1 MTIPGDD
8 ISDSDDE
15 SPVVAD
21 EIMIVAEK
29 NLRRF
34 TPVLDRITPAKS
46 KQGFADY
53 VNTKGK
59 NNIANHRKDR
69 RHQVSL
75 FYILHWVLR
84 PASVTGF
91 EVKVVY
97 VTHDLAN
104 SN

>member
-34 TPVLDRITPAKS
+34 PPVLDRITPAKS

-69 RHQVSL
+69 RHQVSSI
-75 FYILHWVLR
+75 YILHWVLR

-91 EVKVVY
+91 EVVKF
-97 VTHDLAN
+97 HGGR
-104 SN
+104 